1 MVNPVDGVLEGI
13 LRDILARAKKA
24 SYNKEQKKNQNVLK
38 LLKHDEA
45 IMMSKQANLIH
56 TL

>member
-24 SYNKEQKKNQNVLK
+24 SYNKEQKNQNVFK
-38 LLKHDEA
+38 FLKHDEA
-45 IMMSKQANLIH
+45 IMMSKQANTIH